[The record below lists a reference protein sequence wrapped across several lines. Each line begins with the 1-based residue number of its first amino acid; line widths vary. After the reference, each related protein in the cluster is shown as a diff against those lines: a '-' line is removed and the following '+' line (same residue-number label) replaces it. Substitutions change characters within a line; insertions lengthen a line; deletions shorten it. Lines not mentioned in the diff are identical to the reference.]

1 MTCSGNRLDQ
11 IALRSQFGQQDLRS
25 KARGEHRVS
34 LLTPDTQPRLPM
46 TGAGLFREMPPSLP
60 PPAPTPHTG
69 LQKWTI
75 FVIYRAARPS
85 RRSGTAACSGV
96 RCGRCGCLVLPP
108 RRK

>member
-46 TGAGLFREMPPSLP
+46 TGAGLFREMPPQIPRSISSSEKNHALRFDGILKIEFARKSP
-60 PPAPTPHTG
+60 SKGQKPANSIT
-69 LQKWTI
+69 
-75 FVIYRAARPS
+75 
-85 RRSGTAACSGV
+85 
-96 RCGRCGCLVLPP
+96 
-108 RRK
+108 